1 MKLCVHVLLL
11 ALGVISG
18 HKCDEA
24 SESNEC
30 DISSH
35 LHLATETIK
44 GTKGSYLISEFQPNP
59 TGLLQD
65 THRVELSGPPNTAF
79 EGCIWSVE
87 ADGLP
92 MEKESDWL
100 VLWYIFFGFPIFLG

>member
-24 SESNEC
+24 SES
-30 DISSH
+30 
-35 LHLATETIK
+35 ATETIK